1 MTLFNAESTK
11 VKLYVTITIRILHLP
26 VETTQTDRNKTVPTK
41 RLNNTNISLSMF
53 RVSES

>member
-1 MTLFNAESTK
+1 MTLSNAESTK
-11 VKLYVTITIRILHLP
+11 VKLYVTITIHILHLP
-26 VETTQTDRNKTVPTK
+26 AETTQTDCNKTVPTK

>member
-26 VETTQTDRNKTVPTK
+26 AETTQTDCNNTVPTK